1 MSWLSI
7 IPPRIRRDPLGLL
20 RSTPAGET
28 SDELSPSTSPPAEDF
43 EAELRAYR
51 QLAERKL
58 RASRQADRARPP
70 ALRPYR
76 GSEHLLSLIC
86 PPQCAL
92 CDAPVAGVQQA
103 ICARCEASALPRQT
117 ALSFGPVWSPFQHNE
132 LSRRA
137 VSRFKFHGERW
148 RGYQLAQH
156 AALTWYAELD
166 ALLDENDRLVA
177 IPLSAKRIRQRG
189 FNQAQVLVRGIQQ
202 RLRLR
207 SCERSLFR
215 PVDTAGDQKHRS
227 RAERLKQRHLFEATP
242 LRAGQRVW
250 LVDDVI
256 TTGATLEDA
265 ARCLEDVGVH
275 AIGAVTL
282 TWTR

>member
-1 MSWLSI
+1 M
-7 IPPRIRRDPLGLL
+7 
-20 RSTPAGET
+20 
-28 SDELSPSTSPPAEDF
+28 
-43 EAELRAYR
+43 
-51 QLAERKL
+51 
-58 RASRQADRARPP
+58 
-70 ALRPYR
+70 
-76 GSEHLLSLIC
+76 
-86 PPQCAL
+86 
-92 CDAPVAGVQQA
+92 
-103 ICARCEASALPRQT
+103 
-117 ALSFGPVWSPFQHNE
+117 
-132 LSRRA
+132 
-137 VSRFKFHGERW
+137 SRFKFHGERW